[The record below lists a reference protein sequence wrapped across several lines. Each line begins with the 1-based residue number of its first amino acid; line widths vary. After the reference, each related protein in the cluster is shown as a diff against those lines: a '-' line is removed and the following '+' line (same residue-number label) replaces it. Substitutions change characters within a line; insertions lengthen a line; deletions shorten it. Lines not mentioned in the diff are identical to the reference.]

1 MACAAASAR
10 QYGMDIRG
18 KILSWKLYRESLLSR
33 PYGHTVWGNVRP
45 DGSQKPLSA
54 TSTPSFGHLVA
65 YRPSY
70 GISNT
75 TCLGACLRAC
85 NTRLLV
91 CHHKKRKNRQK
102 KHRKNRPGLLLRRL
116 LSFHC
121 PFTDQ
126 RCLDIWFYNGPFFG
140 KLQPLAPLW
149 GDWALP
155 FAKLCPHHCT
165 GWSEATPVE
174 STCCSRVRRS
184 FDYGVCVADCYRDL
198 TQTTNA
204 CHDLLLTFAADDFVV
219 SGELSATNC
228 RQLVVRVREE
238 ARKCLRPCKVG

>member
-102 KHRKNRPGLLLRRL
+102 KTSKKSSWTVTTPA
-116 LSFHC
+116 
-121 PFTDQ
+121 
-126 RCLDIWFYNGPFFG
+126 WFY
-140 KLQPLAPLW
+140 LLTAPLRISGAW
-149 GDWALP
+149 ISGVTTVSSLVNA
-155 FAKLCPHHCT
+155 A
-165 GWSEATPVE
+165 A
-174 STCCSRVRRS
+174 CS
-184 FDYGVCVADCYRDL
+184 FMG
-198 TQTTNA
+198 
-204 CHDLLLTFAADDFVV
+204 
-219 SGELSATNC
+219 
-228 RQLVVRVREE
+228 
-238 ARKCLRPCKVG
+238 

>member
-18 KILSWKLYRESLLSR
+18 KILSWKPYRESLLSR

-54 TSTPSFGHLVA
+54 ASTPSFGHLVPSRA
-65 YRPSY
+65 SY

-126 RCLDIWFYNGPFFG
+126 RCLDIWFYNGPKVFG
-140 KLQPLAPLW
+140 KR
-149 GDWALP
+149 
-155 FAKLCPHHCT
+155 
-165 GWSEATPVE
+165 
-174 STCCSRVRRS
+174 SRLLL
-184 FDYGVCVADCYRDL
+184 YGVTGLYHSPSSVLITVRDGARHPRGIYPML
-198 TQTTNA
+198 S
-204 CHDLLLTFAADDFVV
+204 CAADF
-219 SGELSATNC
+219 
-228 RQLVVRVREE
+228 
-238 ARKCLRPCKVG
+238 

>member
-54 TSTPSFGHLVA
+54 TSTPSFGHLMP
-65 YRPSY
+65 YRASY

-91 CHHKKRKNRQK
+91 CHHKKRKKSTK
-102 KHRKNRPGLLLRRL
+102 KNIEKIVLDCYSAGFCLFTAPLRISGAWISGFTTVSSLVNCSRLLLYEVTGLYHSPSSVLITVRDGARHPRGIYLL
-116 LSFHC
+116 LSC
-121 PFTDQ
+121 
-126 RCLDIWFYNGPFFG
+126 
-140 KLQPLAPLW
+140 
-149 GDWALP
+149 
-155 FAKLCPHHCT
+155 
-165 GWSEATPVE
+165 
-174 STCCSRVRRS
+174 
-184 FDYGVCVADCYRDL
+184 
-198 TQTTNA
+198 
-204 CHDLLLTFAADDFVV
+204 AAEF
-219 SGELSATNC
+219 
-228 RQLVVRVREE
+228 
-238 ARKCLRPCKVG
+238 